1 MHTLIIPILH
11 YIVQE
16 QKRKEEEEAAA
27 KVYDSFVES
36 FTVDEDNT
44 KTFIRGESSITG
56 SSGSDGVEG
65 KAGET
70 YKLSSSSK
78 ANKDPSDVDRFMNEM
93 KVRLYYHHYI
103 YNNIRFLT

>member
-56 SSGSDGVEG
+56 SSGSDGVKG
-65 KAGET
+65 KVGET
-70 YKLSSSSK
+70 YKLSSSSSK
-78 ANKDPSDVDRFMNEM
+78 ANKDPSEVDRFMNEM
-93 KVRLYYHHYI
+93 KVRLYYNY
-103 YNNIRFLT
+103 YML

>member
-56 SSGSDGVEG
+56 SGSSDGFKG

-70 YKLSSSSK
+70 YKLSSKS
-78 ANKDPSDVDRFMNEM
+78 NKDPSDVDRFMNEM
-93 KVRLYYHHYI
+93 KVRLYYNYYI
-103 YNNIRFLT
+103 L